1 MLKLIEFPLLSTNH
15 GKDFIKDILIS
26 NFVESK
32 FTILLQIKFM
42 IYEYS
47 YLQDFIRKVFLAIGC
62 PEQDA
67 LLASK
72 VLISADLR
80 GVDSHGTA
88 RLSGYVRLYDN
99 GRLNPN
105 PQIKVIHQ
113 TPSTAVIDGDKGL
126 GLVVAPYAMKV
137 AMEKANNVGSGW
149 VSVQNSNHFGIAG
162 FHAMMALENDMIGW
176 AMTNAA
182 PLVTPTFS
190 KEKLLGTNPIAVAVP
205 AEKNPPFVADFAST
219 AVAYGKMEILQ
230 RKGSP
235 APIGWVQD
243 KDGNPTDDSNAVK
256 NGGALLPLGGDR
268 EHGSHKGYGLGAIVD
283 IFSGV
288 LSGAN
293 FGPWVPPFATA
304 GFMAAGEQVGKGT
317 GHFLGA
323 MRIDGFR
330 PAADF
335 KADMD
340 RWIDRFHAASAVEGQ
355 KVLVPGDPERE
366 IEAERKAN
374 GINLLEPVV
383 NDLKG
388 LADRFGIEFK

>member
-1 MLKLIEFPLLSTNH
+1 M
-15 GKDFIKDILIS
+15 
-26 NFVESK
+26 NF
-32 FTILLQIKFM
+32 
-42 IYEYS
+42 EYS
-47 YLQDFIRKVFLAIGC
+47 YLQHFIQEVFLSIGC
-62 PEQDA
+62 PEEDA
-67 LLASK
+67 LLASQ

-80 GVDSHGTA
+80 GVDSHGIA
-88 RLSGYVRLYDN
+88 RLSGYVRLYDH

-105 PQIKVIHQ
+105 PSIKIVHE
-113 TPSTAVIDGDKGL
+113 TPSTAVVDGDKGL
-126 GLVVAPYAMKV
+126 GLVVAPKAMEIAMK
-137 AMEKANNVGSGW
+137 KAELVGSGW
-149 VSVQNSNHFGIAG
+149 ISVQNSNHFGIAG
-162 FHAMMALENDMIGW
+162 YHAMMALNNDMIGW

-205 AEKNPPFVADFAST
+205 AATNPPFVADFAST

-230 RKGSP
+230 RKGVP
-235 APIGWVQD
+235 APYGWVQD
-243 KDGNPTDDSNAVK
+243 KDGNPTDDANAVK

-304 GFMAAGEQVGKGT
+304 GFMNAGEQVGKGT

-330 PAADF
+330 PADEF

-340 RWIDRFHAASAVEGQ
+340 KWINRFRSAPAVEG
-355 KVLVPGDPERE
+355 KSVLIPGDPERVL
-366 IEAERKAN
+366 EAERKAN
-374 GINLLEPVV
+374 GIDLLDPVV
-383 NDLKG
+383 KDLKG
-388 LADRFGIEFK
+388 LADRFGIAFEA

>member
-1 MLKLIEFPLLSTNH
+1 M
-15 GKDFIKDILIS
+15 
-26 NFVESK
+26 NF
-32 FTILLQIKFM
+32 
-42 IYEYS
+42 EYS
-47 YLQDFIRKVFLAIGC
+47 YLQHFIQEVFLSIGC
-62 PEQDA
+62 PEEDA
-67 LLASK
+67 LLASQ

-80 GVDSHGTA
+80 GVDSHGIA
-88 RLSGYVRLYDN
+88 RLSGYVRLYDH

-105 PQIKVIHQ
+105 PSIKIVHE
-113 TPSTAVIDGDKGL
+113 TPSTAVVDGDKGL
-126 GLVVAPYAMKV
+126 GLVVAPKAMEIAMK
-137 AMEKANNVGSGW
+137 KAELVGSGW
-149 VSVQNSNHFGIAG
+149 ISVQNSNHFGIAG
-162 FHAMMALENDMIGW
+162 YHAMMALNNDMIGW

-205 AEKNPPFVADFAST
+205 AATNPPFVADFAST

-230 RKGSP
+230 RKGVP
-235 APIGWVQD
+235 APHGWVQD
-243 KDGNPTDDSNAVK
+243 KDGNPTDDANAVK

-304 GFMAAGEQVGKGT
+304 GFMNAGEQVGKGT

-330 PAADF
+330 PADEF

-340 RWIDRFHAASAVEGQ
+340 KWINRFRSAPAVEG
-355 KVLVPGDPERE
+355 KSVLIPGDPERVL
-366 IEAERKAN
+366 EAERKAN
-374 GINLLEPVV
+374 GVDLLDPVV
-383 NDLKG
+383 KDLKG
-388 LADRFGIEFK
+388 LADRFGIAFEA

>member
-1 MLKLIEFPLLSTNH
+1 MNFQYTQLQEF
-15 GKDFIKDILIS
+15 I
-26 NFVESK
+26 
-32 FTILLQIKFM
+32 Q
-42 IYEYS
+42 
-47 YLQDFIRKVFLAIGC
+47 QVFLSIGC
-62 PEQDA
+62 SEEDA
-67 LLASK
+67 LLASQ

-80 GVDSHGTA
+80 GVDSHGIA

-99 GRLNPN
+99 GRLNPK
-105 PQIKVIHQ
+105 PIIKIIHE

-126 GLVVAPYAMKV
+126 GLVVAPKAMEI
-137 AMEKANNVGSGW
+137 AMEKAEKVGSGW
-149 VSVQNSNHFGIAG
+149 ISVQNSNHFGIAG
-162 FHAMMALENDMIGW
+162 YHAMKALHKDMIGW

-205 AEKNPPFVADFAST
+205 AAENPPFVADFATT

-230 RKGSP
+230 RKGAP
-235 APIGWVQD
+235 APLGWVQD
-243 KDGNPTDDSNAVK
+243 KDGNPTDDANAVK

-304 GFMAAGEQVGKGT
+304 GFMSAGEQVGKGT

-330 PAADF
+330 PADEF

-340 RWIDRFHAASAVEGQ
+340 KWINRFKAAPAVDG
-355 KVLVPGDPERE
+355 KNVIIPGDPERE
-366 IEAERKAN
+366 LEAERKAN

-383 NDLKG
+383 NDLNA
-388 LADRFGIEFK
+388 LATRFGIKF

>member
-1 MLKLIEFPLLSTNH
+1 
-15 GKDFIKDILIS
+15 
-26 NFVESK
+26 
-32 FTILLQIKFM
+32 M
-42 IYEYS
+42 IYEYN
-47 YLQDFIRKVFLAIGC
+47 YLQEFIRKIFLAIGC
-62 PEQDA
+62 PEADA
-67 LLASK
+67 DLASK

-88 RLSGYVRLYDN
+88 RLSGYVRLFDN

-105 PQIKVIHQ
+105 PQIKVIHES
-113 TPSTAVIDGDKGL
+113 PSTAVIDGDRGL
-126 GLVVAPYAMKV
+126 GLVVAPFAMNI
-137 AMEKANNVGSGW
+137 AMQKANNVGSGW
-149 VSVQNSNHFGIAG
+149 ISVQNSNHFGIAG

-205 AEKNPPFVADFAST
+205 AKRNPAFVADFAST

-235 APIGWVQD
+235 APLGWVQD
-243 KDGNPTDDSNAVK
+243 KDGNATDDSNAVK

-304 GFMAAGEQVGKGT
+304 GFMNAGEQVGKGT

-330 PAADF
+330 PAEDF

-340 RWIDRFHAASAVEGQ
+340 KWIDRFHAALAIDGH

-366 IEAERKAN
+366 IEAERRAN

-388 LADRFGIEFK
+388 LGDRFGVEFRTT

>member
-1 MLKLIEFPLLSTNH
+1 
-15 GKDFIKDILIS
+15 
-26 NFVESK
+26 
-32 FTILLQIKFM
+32 M

-47 YLQDFIRKVFLAIGC
+47 YLQEFIRKVFLAIGC
-62 PEQDA
+62 PEADA
-67 LLASK
+67 DLASK
-72 VLISADLR
+72 VLVSADLR

-105 PQIKVIHQ
+105 PQIKVIHE

-126 GLVVAPYAMKV
+126 GLVVAPFAMNI
-137 AMEKANNVGSGW
+137 AMQKANNVGSGW
-149 VSVQNSNHFGIAG
+149 ISVQNSNHFGIAG

-205 AEKNPPFVADFAST
+205 AKRNPAFIADFAST

-235 APIGWVQD
+235 APLGWVQD
-243 KDGNPTDDSNAVK
+243 KDGNATDDSNAVK

-304 GFMAAGEQVGKGT
+304 GFMNTGEQVGKGT

-330 PAADF
+330 PAEDF

-340 RWIDRFHAASAVEGQ
+340 KWIDRFHAAPAIDGQ

-374 GINLLEPVV
+374 GINLLEPVM
-383 NDLKG
+383 NDLKALG
-388 LADRFGIEFK
+388 DRFGIAFKTE